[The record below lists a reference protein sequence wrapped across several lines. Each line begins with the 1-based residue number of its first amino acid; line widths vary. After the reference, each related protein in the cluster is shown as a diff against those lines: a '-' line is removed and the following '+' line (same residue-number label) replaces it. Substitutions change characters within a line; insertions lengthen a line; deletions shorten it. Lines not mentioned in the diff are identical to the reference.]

1 LSQVLWRG
9 VRARVLTR
17 RAELPEAEALA
28 REAVTLAE
36 ATDFLN
42 HRADALLDLSHVLE
56 ASRRSDETV
65 TAASEA
71 LRLYEL
77 KGNVVA
83 AAATRLRLDELD
95 KRK

>member
-1 LSQVLWRG
+1 M
-9 VRARVLTR
+9 
-17 RAELPEAEALA
+17 
-28 REAVTLAE
+28 TLAG

-56 ASRRSDETV
+56 ASRRGDEAV

-71 LRLYEL
+71 LHLYEL
-77 KGNVVA
+77 KGNVIS

-95 KRK
+95 KNT